1 MSLAYS
7 KYSGDRAFPHLA
19 ANLLC
24 LRRHQS
30 EIQGSQARLE
40 ASIGQ
45 SQDLRVKTSA
55 DHALRLDGLSD
66 RLETSQTRIE
76 AQLQTILANQ
86 QRSRTPIMSHS
97 LDASSPEGRQT
108 WMELGRLLRDEGITP
123 AMIQENRGLLVNAMK
138 ITLNNKVSLAESIP
152 ESYTTAPE
160 YHTDYSTTSSF
171 SQSRNASYWDV
182 PSVLSPI
189 SLPGSAQARS
199 AGFPNGFLERQN
211 GVTDSLD
218 HEQNVDDG
226 LQSLLQGMSW
236 EDVSREYQQLGID
249 YLEHEDQSEIRY
261 NPMRHE
267 GYQKQ
272 NGKQVEH
279 IVEPLIPTVKPR
291 GFTVKRSLT
300 RKVQLRKRRR

>member
-1 MSLAYS
+1 M
-7 KYSGDRAFPHLA
+7 
-19 ANLLC
+19 
-24 LRRHQS
+24 
-30 EIQGSQARLE
+30 QGSQARLE

-66 RLETSQTRIE
+66 RLEISQTHIE

-86 QRSRTPIMSHS
+86 QRSRTPTMSHS

-138 ITLNNKVSLAESIP
+138 TTLNNEVSLAESIP

-171 SQSRNASYWDV
+171 SQSRNASYRAY
-182 PSVLSPI
+182 SPTFTSI
-189 SLPGSAQARS
+189 SLLGSAPSRS
-199 AGFPNGFLERQN
+199 AGFSNAFLKRQN
-211 GVTDSLD
+211 GATDSLD

-226 LQSLLQGMSW
+226 LQSLLQGMTC
-236 EDVSREYQQLGID
+236 EDVSGEYPQEDIDYFEDEYQAKSD
-249 YLEHEDQSEIRY
+249 T
-261 NPMRHE
+261 
-267 GYQKQ
+267 KC
-272 NGKQVEH
+272 
-279 IVEPLIPTVKPR
+279 
-291 GFTVKRSLT
+291 
-300 RKVQLRKRRR
+300 